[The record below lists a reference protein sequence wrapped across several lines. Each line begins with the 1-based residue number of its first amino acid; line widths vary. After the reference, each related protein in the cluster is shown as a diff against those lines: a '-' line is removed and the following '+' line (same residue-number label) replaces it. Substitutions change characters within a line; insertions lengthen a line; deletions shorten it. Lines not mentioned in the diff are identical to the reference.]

1 MSRRRR
7 AARSRYIV
15 NGQLF
20 FASTSEFVNQFD
32 VTEDADD
39 GVKHVTI
46 DFSNTHLWDD
56 SAIGAIDKVV
66 FKYREAG
73 IELELLNLNKDSEKL
88 LNTLALHVK
97 QQDAN
102 ASH

>member
-1 MSRRRR
+1 M
-7 AARSRYIV
+7 V

-32 VTEDADD
+32 VAEDANA
-39 GVKHVTI
+39 GIKHVTI
-46 DFSNTHLWDD
+46 DFANTHLWDD

-66 FKYREAG
+66 FKYREVG
-73 IELELLNLNKDSEKL
+73 IEPELLNLNKDSEKL
-88 LNTLALHVK
+88 LNTLAFHLK

-102 ASH
+102 AGH